1 MKKLSHSL
9 AAQDEIVDATL
20 RASAD
25 KQDLLV
31 AFVTSKEA
39 FLFKNAEH
47 KRTITAE

>member
-9 AAQDEIVDATL
+9 ATQDEIVDATL
-20 RASAD
+20 RPSDD
-25 KQDLLV
+25 KQSLLV

-39 FLFKNAEH
+39 YLYMNSEH